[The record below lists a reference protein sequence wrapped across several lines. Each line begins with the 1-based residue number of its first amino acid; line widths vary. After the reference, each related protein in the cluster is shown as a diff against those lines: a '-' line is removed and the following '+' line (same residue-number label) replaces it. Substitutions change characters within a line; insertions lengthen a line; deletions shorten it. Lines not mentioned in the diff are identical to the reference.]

1 MLLKSNQVTN
11 AEFYL
16 ALYYRKMK
24 LRTALPSGLHHR
36 MCERHDPSRMGG
48 DPPIRFI
55 PSTSASGKKDEEDAD
70 EARVKIH
77 ISSDV
82 QKYFP
87 IFKEGD
93 TEAVIDLIRIHQGI
107 LSDKKLEE
115 RCLVVVNLI
124 TETRAT
130 ITKLTRKAQRSSDET
145 QEVKD
150 AQVALK
156 EYKAQAKMLQEEAFD
171 FFEKLLDRSLVPT
184 WREIVKEQCES
195 SDYVDLK
202 GRKTGTSKR
211 GKVFSALMPCYF
223 KMTLLVATQ
232 DAAERMKRYMT
243 TIVRKAEE
251 VKIVQFFSR
260 MHALNEMIEYLP
272 CLKHVEDSPVDLPIM
287 NVPFTELD
295 MCTNILSALP
305 VKMTVA
311 YYASKGQ
318 HFPTSMKKLEE
329 DLILVEAQVQRQ
341 DKMMQDLC
349 SKAGISK
356 GLDGKKSLKMKEGD
370 PIPKKQ
376 RIHAGKQGPPNN
388 EKGPTHKL
396 CQLCA
401 VRPASKV
408 RITLA
413 NAGSGMQTALR
424 SDVVPEVPTQEIL
437 TSICLRV
444 LKTSREHFLK

>member
-1 MLLKSNQVTN
+1 M
-11 AEFYL
+11 
-16 ALYYRKMK
+16 
-24 LRTALPSGLHHR
+24 
-36 MCERHDPSRMGG
+36 
-48 DPPIRFI
+48 
-55 PSTSASGKKDEEDAD
+55 
-70 EARVKIH
+70 
-77 ISSDV
+77 
-82 QKYFP
+82 
-87 IFKEGD
+87 
-93 TEAVIDLIRIHQGI
+93 
-107 LSDKKLEE
+107 
-115 RCLVVVNLI
+115 
-124 TETRAT
+124 
-130 ITKLTRKAQRSSDET
+130 
-145 QEVKD
+145 
-150 AQVALK
+150 
-156 EYKAQAKMLQEEAFD
+156 
-171 FFEKLLDRSLVPT
+171 
-184 WREIVKEQCES
+184 KEQCES

-202 GRKTGTSKR
+202 VRKTGTSKR

-341 DKMMQDLC
+341 DKMMQDLR

-356 GLDGKKSLKMKEGD
+356 GSDGKKTLKMKEGD

-376 RIHAGKQGPPNN
+376 RTGAGKQGPPNN

-401 VRPASKV
+401 VHSPSIKGTHNTAQCRKWNADGSEKRRGPRSANSRNTNKHLLESVEDFKGAFSQMRKEIKSLRKRNKRKQKKRSKK
-408 RITLA
+408 RYYE
-413 NAGSGMQTALR
+413 S
-424 SDVVPEVPTQEIL
+424 SDDSSSSDSE
-437 TSICLRV
+437 
-444 LKTSREHFLK
+444 

>member
-1 MLLKSNQVTN
+1 
-11 AEFYL
+11 
-16 ALYYRKMK
+16 MK
-24 LRTALPSGLHHR
+24 LRTALPSGLNHR
-36 MCERHDPSRMGG
+36 MCKRHDPSRMGG

-70 EARVKIH
+70 EAKVKIH
-77 ISSDV
+77 ISADV

-115 RCLVVVNLI
+115 RCKDVTRLI
-124 TETRAT
+124 TEKRSI
-130 ITKLTRKAQRSSDET
+130 ITKLTRKDKRTSDEQ
-145 QEVKD
+145 QEVKEAD
-150 AQVALK
+150 IALK

-202 GRKTGTSKR
+202 GRKTATSKR
-211 GKVFSALMPCYF
+211 GKVFGALKPCYF
-223 KMTLLVATQ
+223 KMVLLVATQ

-272 CLKHVEDSPVDLPIM
+272 CLKHVEDSPADLPKM
-287 NVPFTELD
+287 NEPFTELD

-341 DKMMQDLC
+341 DKMMQDLR
-349 SKAGISK
+349 SKAGLSK
-356 GLDGKKSLKMKEGD
+356 GSDGKKSPKMKDGD

-376 RIHAGKQGPPNN
+376 RTGTGHKGLPSN
-388 EKGPTHKL
+388 ETSRNQKL

-401 VRPASKV
+401 VHSPSVKNTHNTAQCRKWNADGSEKQRGPRS
-408 RITLA
+408 A
-413 NAGSGMQTALR
+413 NAKNTNKHSLEGVEDFKGAFAQMRKEIKSLR
-424 SDVVPEVPTQEIL
+424 KHKRRKQ
-437 TSICLRV
+437 
-444 LKTSREHFLK
+444 KK